1 MTALIGKG
9 LLFAGCTA
17 LGIGQGLSLRNR
29 RICLQEFRRAIEG
42 ISRELT
48 FSLPPLSALLSQAE
62 RESGGTLKPFFR
74 TVREEFASTG
84 GESWSESWRAA
95 LTCADLPLHK
105 EDLVLLQEVG
115 QILGRYDGE
124 SQRAALAGLLF
135 RLSDAA
141 DRAREEERRLFRVYT
156 VTGISAGLFL
166 LLLL

>member
-1 MTALIGKG
+1 MTALIGKC

-17 LGIGQGLSLRNR
+17 LGVGQGLSLRSSR
-29 RICLQEFRRAIEG
+29 LCLQEFRAAIEG

-62 RESGGTLKPFFR
+62 RESGGTVTPFFHA
-74 TVREEFASTG
+74 VREEFARTG
-84 GESWSESWRAA
+84 GESWSEGWQAA
-95 LTCADLPLHK
+95 LTSSDLPLQK
-105 EDLVLLQEVG
+105 EELSLLREVG
-115 QILGRYDGE
+115 QILGRYDSE
-124 SQRAALAGLLF
+124 SQRTALAGLLS

-141 DRAREEERRLFRVYT
+141 DRAGEEERRLFRVYT